1 MLAIELMLI
10 TTTMSMMIMMTII
23 MRCGKTWLGGDEE
36 DDYHNRAY
44 DDHVQNLEN

>member
-23 MRCGKTWLGGDEE
+23 MRCGKTLSGGAEE
-36 DDYHNRAY
+36 DADHNRDYDDHNRA
-44 DDHVQNLEN
+44 